1 MLILKEYALSM
12 LEYHLLDPC
21 SDPYGFFTQWIGLI
35 LADSLP
41 HSFLLTMLFSRC
53 ILSIMSIYF
62 LSRESFGVGEK
73 AIM

>member
-21 SDPYGFFTQWIGLI
+21 SDPYGLFTQWIGLI

-41 HSFLLTMLFSRC
+41 HSFFADDVVFPLHSKYNVH
-53 ILSIMSIYF
+53 ISS
-62 LSRESFGVGEK
+62 
-73 AIM
+73 